1 MMSSIHKA
9 CIFILALL
17 LYACQSPV
25 ENLDQ
30 AQPGAER
37 EQSLPLILTGC
48 AALTATPEDK
58 HQLPLESTKVEAE
71 VAHISQV
78 IYTIRPTGGG
88 FNSLEVK
95 ADGELTS
102 RYASAQAPQ
111 DISQEESQI
120 TKDKLDEIWEA
131 AYRLWEHPPKGSFI
145 LPENGESYAELTI
158 LTYEQRQKSFF
169 WRWDEAHEN
178 ERVNALAELLAARL
192 SASW

>member
-17 LYACQSPV
+17 LCACRSPV

-37 EQSLPLILTGC
+37 EQSLIE
-48 AALTATPEDK
+48 TPEYK

-145 LPENGESYAELTI
+145 LPENGEGYAELTI